1 MHLLCSTSLF
11 ISLEKR
17 VIEKWFSG
25 LYLRELLVAA
35 SEDFFFVKLQ
45 FFHIFIYCFILIQS
59 NSSVFSDPKAVETG
73 IGI

>member
-35 SEDFFFVKLQ
+35 SEDFFVELQ
-45 FFHIFIYCFILIQS
+45 LFHIFIYCFIFIQS
-59 NSSVFSDPKAVETG
+59 NSSVFSDPEAVETG